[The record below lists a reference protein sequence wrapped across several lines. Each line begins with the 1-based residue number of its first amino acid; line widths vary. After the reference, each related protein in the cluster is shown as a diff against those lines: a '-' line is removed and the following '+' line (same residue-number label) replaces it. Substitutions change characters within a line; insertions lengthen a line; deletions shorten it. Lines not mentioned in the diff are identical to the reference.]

1 VPLGVGLAVPDP
13 RSRSTHEDKLPEVGK
28 YNAGQKAVFWLMSIL
43 IIILICT
50 GIVIWDGADC
60 ARRVRPEAI
69 DRAEGKCR
77 SPSSGKHPNIRTSH
91 PLAGESLG
99 EDL

>member
-1 VPLGVGLAVPDP
+1 MP
-13 RSRSTHEDKLPEVGK
+13 GK
-28 YNAGQKAVFWLMSIL
+28 KPSSGWCLLL

-77 SPSSGKHPNIRTSH
+77 SHSVVNIRTSEH
-91 PLAGESLG
+91 HIPSRLSVRMFSSVSGKKRANASSNCAAL
-99 EDL
+99 